1 MPCAVC
7 VSARTLFLWS
17 RNPLQ
22 IVYTDTVAPPDCRKR
37 FAFAHGTLLG
47 HLLVRA
53 QRCDSPARAQRLS
66 KHALRRTA
74 DAHTCCSQA
83 GEERF
88 AVELRRDDS
97 VWYDIYTFSRP
108 GCFLAQ
114 VSYPVARAQQRA
126 FAKQSMAAVSAAVA
140 RMRGD
145 AKK

>member
-1 MPCAVC
+1 MC

-47 HLLVRA
+47 HLLVRSAATA
-53 QRCDSPARAQRLS
+53 QHARTRLP

-74 DAHTCCSQA
+74 DAHACCSQA